1 MVWYGMV
8 YVGIIISYYTVC
20 APRSN
25 VARTAHRRLGRTS
38 AKIPRPATPV
48 HGHKTTGFHC
58 QCTNTCVVRVY
69 MIICSIY
76 VHVTHTTD
84 AVTAMA
90 RDKSVGREYK

>member
-1 MVWYGMV
+1 
-8 YVGIIISYYTVC
+8 VC

-25 VARTAHRRLGRTS
+25 YGAPLRSRRLGRTS

-58 QCTNTCVVRVY
+58 QCTNTCVARVCVYYVFNKVGIY
-69 MIICSIY
+69 MY
-76 VHVTHTTD
+76 VTHTID
-84 AVTAMA
+84 PVTIA